1 MYSPINDIHTV
12 STFSSYFPSDRRR
25 EVLLIHFILVRYW
38 GHNLADHDESNN
50 KHHQKYL
57 QEVSEQPGFAF
68 SFYHVFPWVRELVL
82 CQDGR

>member
-38 GHNLADHDESNN
+38 GHNLARPQMIRDEVGFLDVFTVPV
-50 KHHQKYL
+50 HQRL
-57 QEVSEQPGFAF
+57 TLRSE
-68 SFYHVFPWVRELVL
+68 
-82 CQDGR
+82 